1 MGCPFAQYRDIFGVA
16 GQGPHALRVFGLPVV
31 DWIGTIGIAALAT
44 WLFKIPFELT
54 LTVALILGI
63 VCHWLF
69 GVPTSTL
76 KYLGVTC

>member
-1 MGCPFAQYRDIFGVA
+1 M
-16 GQGPHALRVFGLPVV
+16 V

-63 VCHWLF
+63 VFHWLF